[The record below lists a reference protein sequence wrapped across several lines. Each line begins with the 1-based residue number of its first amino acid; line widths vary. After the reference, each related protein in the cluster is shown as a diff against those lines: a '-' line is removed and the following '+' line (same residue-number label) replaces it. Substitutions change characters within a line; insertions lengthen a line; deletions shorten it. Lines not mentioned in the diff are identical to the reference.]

1 MKMRRLLCAVYLQ
14 SSWFT
19 SAFTVVVV
27 DKVVDAVDVRRHCV
41 ELMS

>member
-1 MKMRRLLCAVYLQ
+1 MCCVSSKQLVYISRRR
-14 SSWFT
+14 F
-19 SAFTVVVV
+19 VVVV

>member
-1 MKMRRLLCAVYLQ
+1 MCCV
-14 SSWFT
+14 SSEQLFT

-27 DKVVDAVDVRRHCV
+27 DKVVVAVGVRRHCV